1 MLEIKA
7 LVKVSEGFKYL
18 DQVEDLLRYDT
29 FKSYDETIDDSE
41 IIKKIKE
48 KYINTP
54 IEFIRIESIKKVD
67 NVYFANM
74 GEL

>member
-1 MLEIKA
+1 MLEIKV
-7 LVKVSEGFKYL
+7 LVKVHEGFKYL
-18 DQVEDLLRYDT
+18 GEVEDLLRFDT
-29 FKSYDETIDDSE
+29 FKSYDETIDDNV

-67 NVYFANM
+67 SIYFANM

>member
-18 DQVEDLLRYDT
+18 GQVEDLLRYDT